1 MKTKNIIL
9 DVGGILFD
17 DSKRNIEKVLNKNC
31 NFIYKNAYGLGFKQ
45 CLLGYKTINE
55 HIVSLSNTADFKD
68 ISYILNKN
76 NLSITYPLIN
86 ENLEYIKQLRIEG
99 YKIYLLTNITKES
112 YDYINSV
119 LNIKRIFNG
128 GIYSYQE
135 HLIKPNPKI
144 YNLLIYRFKL
154 NKKETIFFDDKEKNV
169 IAASKVGIKS
179 VIFNSINDI
188 KNNLY

>member
-1 MKTKNIIL
+1 MKIKNIIL

-31 NFIYKNAYGLGFKQ
+31 SFIYKNAYGLGFKQ

-55 HIVSLSNTADFKD
+55 HIASLSNTADFND

-76 NLSITYPLIN
+76 NLSMTYPLMS
-86 ENLEYIKQLRIEG
+86 ENLEYVIQLKREG
-99 YKIYLLTNITKES
+99 YKIYLLTNITEES

-144 YNLLIYRFKL
+144 YNLLIDRFKL

-169 IAASKVGIKS
+169 IVACKVGIKS
-179 VIFNSINDI
+179 IIFNSINDI

>member
-1 MKTKNIIL
+1 MEIKNIIL

-17 DSKRNIEKVLNKNC
+17 DSKKNIEKVLNKDC
-31 NFIYKNAYGLGFKQ
+31 NLIYKTAYGLGFKE

-55 HIVSLSNTADFKD
+55 HIASLSNTVDFNN

-76 NLSITYPLIN
+76 NLSITYPLMS
-86 ENLEYIKQLRIEG
+86 ENLEYVKQLKRER
-99 YKIYLLTNITKES
+99 YKIYLLTNITEES

-144 YNLLIYRFKL
+144 YNLLIDRFNL

-169 IAASKVGIKS
+169 IAACKVGIKS
-179 VIFNSINDI
+179 IIFNSINDI
-188 KNNLY
+188 RNNLY